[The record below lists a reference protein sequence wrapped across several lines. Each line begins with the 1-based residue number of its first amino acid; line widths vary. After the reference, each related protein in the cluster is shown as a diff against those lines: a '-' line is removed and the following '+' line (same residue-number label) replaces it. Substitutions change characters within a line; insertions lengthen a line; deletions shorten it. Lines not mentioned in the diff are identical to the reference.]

1 LSYQFELFD
10 KALNFFL
17 SFSSI
22 HATGYQTITDDY
34 PGDRMLRIKDHKQ
47 QHLFDP
53 WRHLSPKRRRMLE
66 EGWPGLFRRHLLGEL
81 PVDLLKP
88 FFTKAIGRPTK
99 DLHTLLGVMLFQ
111 QTMDLNDAE
120 AVEHLA
126 YNLQWHYALDITEE
140 SDEAKYVSEKTLW
153 STRQLMAE
161 HDIDGV
167 MFEKLTDKLSKVFSV
182 DPSNQRIDSVHI
194 GSNMRRLGRIAI
206 FSRTIAKF
214 LVNLKRHHRKLF
226 DTIKTDVIDRY
237 WGEKALAAFCL
248 VKPTESE
255 KSLKQVSRDLFDLV
269 AQFTVEPAVTS
280 MHSYKLMQR
289 VLSDQCRIATDDAGG
304 AQVTIK
310 KPAEICSGSL
320 QNPSDP
326 DATYSAHKGQG
337 YQVQI
342 METFNRSK
350 EQKEQTLNLITH
362 VEVQPACES
371 DANALVPAIADTKLR
386 GVGPDQLVAD
396 TLYGSDGNHQTAQV
410 ADVELIAPTQKG
422 NESKPLTAFSF
433 NDKGYVETCPAG
445 HAPVRVKHKN
455 KTDRYSAA
463 FDPTLCQGCPHAEH
477 CPVKAGKKMNYLRYS
492 GKQYRLSV
500 RRKAEQSEAFIDTYR
515 WRAGVEATMSEYD
528 RRTGV
533 KKLRVRGM
541 PAVRFCAKM
550 KATGLNLLRAARVRR
565 ARRRAAGAYQGLDRR
580 ITVVFYRV
588 KERIQAALANFG
600 FSMPN
605 LLGRSLQTLK
615 LAA

>member
-1 LSYQFELFD
+1 
-10 KALNFFL
+10 
-17 SFSSI
+17 
-22 HATGYQTITDDY
+22 
-34 PGDRMLRIKDHKQ
+34 MLRIKDPKQ

-53 WRHLSPKRRRMLE
+53 WAYLSPKRRRMLE
-66 EGWPGLFRRHLLGEL
+66 DGWPGLFRQHLLGEL

-88 FFTKAIGRPTK
+88 HFAEAVGRPTK
-99 DLHTLLGVMLFQ
+99 ELHTLLGVMLFQ
-111 QTMDLNDAE
+111 QTLDLNDVE
-120 AVEHLA
+120 AVEQLA
-126 YNLQWHYALDITEE
+126 YNLQWHFALDITEE

-161 HDIDGV
+161 NGIDGV
-167 MFEKLTDKLSKVFSV
+167 MFEKLTDKLAKVFGV

-194 GSNMRRLGRIAI
+194 RSNMRRLGRIAI

-214 LVNLKRHHRKLF
+214 LVNLKRHHRELF
-226 DTIKTDVIDRY
+226 DTIKADVIDPY
-237 WGEKALAAFCL
+237 WGEKALAAFSL

-255 KSLKQVSRDLFDLV
+255 KTLKRVSHDLFDLV
-269 AQFTVEPAVTS
+269 ERFKDQAAVAS

-289 VLSDQCRIATDDAGG
+289 VLADQCRVDTDAAG
-304 AQVTIK
+304 APQVTVK
-310 KPAEICSGSL
+310 KPAEIPSDSL

-326 DATYSAHKGQG
+326 DATYSGHKGQG

-342 METFNRSK
+342 METFNCSEDETEK
-350 EQKEQTLNLITH
+350 DKPLNLITH

-371 DANALVPAIADTKLR
+371 DAEAVVPAIADTKIR

-396 TLYGSDGNHQTAQV
+396 TLYGSDSNHQTAQM
-410 ADVELIAPTQKG
+410 ADVDLVAPTQKG
-422 NESKPLTAFSF
+422 NESRPLTEFSF

-445 HAPVRVKHKN
+445 HAPEQVKHKK

-477 CPVKAGKKMNYLRYS
+477 CPVKPGKKKNYLRYS

-500 RRKAEQSEAFIDTYR
+500 RRKAEKSEAFIDIYR

-565 ARRRAAGAYQGLDRR
+565 ARMKAAGGNLRLNRR
-580 ITVVFYRV
+580 ITVAFYRV
-588 KERIQAALANFG
+588 KERLQAALVEFAAAWSN
-600 FSMPN
+600 SS
-605 LLGRSLQTLK
+605 GRYPEIYK

>member
-1 LSYQFELFD
+1 
-10 KALNFFL
+10 
-17 SFSSI
+17 
-22 HATGYQTITDDY
+22 
-34 PGDRMLRIKDHKQ
+34 MLRIKDPKQ

-53 WRHLSPKRRRMLE
+53 WAYLSPKRRRMLE
-66 EGWPGLFRRHLLGEL
+66 EGWPGLFRQHLLGEL

-88 FFTKAIGRPTK
+88 FFTEAIGRPTK
-99 DLHTLLGVMLFQ
+99 ELHTLLGVMLFQ
-111 QTMDLNDAE
+111 QTMDLNDVE
-120 AVEHLA
+120 AVEQLA

-161 HDIDGV
+161 NGIDGV
-167 MFEKLTDKLSKVFSV
+167 MFEKLTDKLAKVFGV

-194 GSNMRRLGRIAI
+194 RSNMRRLGRIAI

-214 LVNLKRHHRKLF
+214 LVNLKRHHRERF
-226 DTIKTDVIDRY
+226 DTIKADVIGRY
-237 WGEKALAAFCL
+237 WGEKALAAFSL

-255 KSLKQVSRDLFDLV
+255 KTLKRVSHDLFDLV
-269 AQFTVEPAVTS
+269 ERFKDQAAVAS

-289 VLSDQCRIATDDAGG
+289 VLADQCRVDTDAAG
-304 AQVTIK
+304 APQVTVK
-310 KPAEICSGSL
+310 KPAEIPSDSL

-326 DATYSAHKGQG
+326 DATDSGHKGQG
-337 YQVQI
+337 YQVQV
-342 METFNRSK
+342 METFNRSEDENEK
-350 EQKEQTLNLITH
+350 DKPLNLITH

-371 DANALVPAIADTKLR
+371 DAEAVVPAIADTKIR

-396 TLYGSDGNHQTAQV
+396 TLYGSDSNHQTAQV
-410 ADVELIAPTQKG
+410 ADVDLVAPTQKG
-422 NESKPLTAFSF
+422 NESRPLTEFSF
-433 NDKGYVETCPAG
+433 NDKGYVEACPAG
-445 HAPVRVKHKN
+445 HVPERVKHKK

-463 FDPTLCQGCPHAEH
+463 FDPKLCQGCPHAEH
-477 CPVKAGKKMNYLRYS
+477 CPVKPGKKKNYLRYS

-500 RRKAEQSEAFIDTYR
+500 RRKAEKSEAFIDIYR

-565 ARRRAAGAYQGLDRR
+565 ARMKAAGADQGLDRR
-580 ITVVFYRV
+580 ILGAVYRV
-588 KERIQAALANFG
+588 KERFQAVVANFG
-600 FSMPN
+600 ANWPS
-605 LLGRSLQTLK
+605 SLERYPQIYK

>member
-1 LSYQFELFD
+1 M
-10 KALNFFL
+10 
-17 SFSSI
+17 I
-22 HATGYQTITDDY
+22 
-34 PGDRMLRIKDHKQ
+34 RIKDHKQ

-53 WRHLSPKRRRMLE
+53 WSYLSPKRRRMLE
-66 EGWPGLFRRHLLGEL
+66 EGWPGLFRQHLLGEL
-81 PVDLLKP
+81 PVGLLKP
-88 FFTKAIGRPTK
+88 FFTEAFGRPTK
-99 DLHTLLGVMLFQ
+99 ELHTLLGVMLFQ

-120 AVEHLA
+120 AVEQLA

-161 HDIDGV
+161 NGIDGI
-167 MFEKLTDKLSKVFSV
+167 MFEKLTDKLAKVFGV

-194 GSNMRRLGRIAI
+194 RSNMRRLGRIAI
-206 FSRTIAKF
+206 FSHTIAKF
-214 LVNLKRHHRKLF
+214 LVNLKRHHRELF

-237 WGEKALAAFCL
+237 WGEKALSAFSL

-255 KSLKQVSRDLFDLV
+255 KTLKQVSHDLFDLV
-269 AQFTVEPAVTS
+269 EQFKGQAGVTS

-289 VLSDQCRIATDDAGG
+289 VLSDQCRVETDEADGT
-304 AQVTIK
+304 QVTIK
-310 KPAEICSGSL
+310 KPAEIPSDSL

-326 DATYSAHKGQG
+326 DATYSGHKGQG

-342 METFNRSK
+342 METFSRSEDDNEK
-350 EQKEQTLNLITH
+350 EQALNLITH

-371 DANALVPAIADTKLR
+371 DANALVPAIADARIR
-386 GVGPDQLVAD
+386 GLGPDQLVAD
-396 TLYGSDGNHQTAQV
+396 TLYGSDSNHQTAKV

-422 NESKPLTAFSF
+422 NESKPLTEFVF
-433 NDKGYVETCPAG
+433 NDKGYVESCPAG
-445 HAPVRVKHKN
+445 HVPDQVKYKK

-477 CPVKAGKKMNYLRYS
+477 CPVKPGKKKNFLRYG
-492 GKQYRLSV
+492 GKQYRLWV
-500 RRKAEQSEAFIDTYR
+500 RRRAEKSEAFIDTYR
-515 WRAGVEATMSEYD
+515 WRAGVEATMSAYD
-528 RRTGV
+528 RLTGV

-541 PAVRFCAKM
+541 QAVRFCAKM

-565 ARRRAAGAYQGLDRR
+565 TRMKAARAAQGFDHGT
-580 ITVVFYRV
+580 TVAFYRV
-588 KERIQAALANFG
+588 KERFQAVVANFAANW
-600 FSMPN
+600 SN
-605 LLGRSLQTLK
+605 LPGRYSESYK

>member
-1 LSYQFELFD
+1 
-10 KALNFFL
+10 
-17 SFSSI
+17 
-22 HATGYQTITDDY
+22 
-34 PGDRMLRIKDHKQ
+34 MLRIKDPKQ

-53 WRHLSPKRRRMLE
+53 WAYLSPKRRRMLE
-66 EGWPGLFRRHLLGEL
+66 EGWPGLFRQHLLGEL

-88 FFTKAIGRPTK
+88 FFTEAIGRPTK
-99 DLHTLLGVMLFQ
+99 ELHTLLGVMLFQ
-111 QTMDLNDAE
+111 QTMDLNDVE
-120 AVEHLA
+120 AVEQLA

-161 HDIDGV
+161 NGIDGV
-167 MFEKLTDKLSKVFSV
+167 MFEKLTDKLAKVFGV

-194 GSNMRRLGRIAI
+194 RSNMRRLGRIAI

-214 LVNLKRHHRKLF
+214 LVNLKRHHRERF
-226 DTIKTDVIDRY
+226 DTIKADVIGRY
-237 WGEKALAAFCL
+237 WGEKALAAFSL

-255 KSLKQVSRDLFDLV
+255 KTLKRVSHDLFDLV
-269 AQFTVEPAVTS
+269 ERFKDQAAVAS

-289 VLSDQCRIATDDAGG
+289 VLADQCRVDTDAAG
-304 AQVTIK
+304 APQVTVK
-310 KPAEICSGSL
+310 KPAEIPSDSL

-326 DATYSAHKGQG
+326 DATYSGHKGQG
-337 YQVQI
+337 YQVQV
-342 METFNRSK
+342 METFNRSEDENEK
-350 EQKEQTLNLITH
+350 DKPLNLITH

-371 DANALVPAIADTKLR
+371 DAEAVVPAIADTKIR

-396 TLYGSDGNHQTAQV
+396 TLYGSDSNHQTAQV
-410 ADVELIAPTQKG
+410 ADVDLVAPTQKG
-422 NESKPLTAFSF
+422 NESRPLTEFSF
-433 NDKGYVETCPAG
+433 NDKGYVEACPAG
-445 HAPVRVKHKN
+445 HVPERVKHKK

-463 FDPTLCQGCPHAEH
+463 FDPKLCQGCPHAEH
-477 CPVKAGKKMNYLRYS
+477 CPVKPGKKKNYLRYS

-500 RRKAEQSEAFIDTYR
+500 RRKAEKSEAFIDIYR

-565 ARRRAAGAYQGLDRR
+565 ARMKAAGADQGLDRR
-580 ITVVFYRV
+580 ILGAVYRV
-588 KERIQAALANFG
+588 KERFQAVVANFG
-600 FSMPN
+600 ANWPS
-605 LLGRSLQTLK
+605 SLERYPQIYK

>member
-1 LSYQFELFD
+1 M
-10 KALNFFL
+10 
-17 SFSSI
+17 I
-22 HATGYQTITDDY
+22 
-34 PGDRMLRIKDHKQ
+34 RVKDHKQ

-53 WRHLSPKRRRMLE
+53 WAYLSPKRRRMLE
-66 EGWPGLFRRHLLGEL
+66 EGWPGLFREHLLGEL

-88 FFTKAIGRPTK
+88 FFSEAVGRPTK
-99 DLHTLLGVMLFQ
+99 ELHTLLGVMLFQ
-111 QTMDLNDAE
+111 QAMDLNDIE
-120 AVEHLA
+120 AVDQLA

-161 HDIDGV
+161 NGIDGV
-167 MFEKLTDKLSKVFSV
+167 MFEKLTDKLAKVFGV
-182 DPSNQRIDSVHI
+182 DPANQRIDSVHI
-194 GSNMRRLGRIAI
+194 RSNMRRLGRIAI

-214 LVNLKRHHRKLF
+214 LVNLKRHHRTLF
-226 DTIKTDVIDRY
+226 DSITAEVIDRY
-237 WGEKALAAFCL
+237 WGEKALAAFAL

-255 KSLKQVSRDLFDLV
+255 KTLKQVSSDLFDLV
-269 AQFTVEPAVTS
+269 ERFKAEPAVCS

-289 VLSDQCRIATDDAGG
+289 VLADQCRVETDEAGG
-304 AQVTIK
+304 RQVMIK
-310 KPAEICSGSL
+310 KPAEIPSDSL

-326 DATYSAHKGQG
+326 DASYSGHKGQG

-342 METFNRSK
+342 METFSRSEDDK
-350 EQKEQTLNLITH
+350 EKEQTLNLITH

-371 DANALVPAIADTKLR
+371 DANALVPAVADTRIR

-396 TLYGSDGNHQTAQV
+396 TLYGSDTNHQTAQV

-422 NESKPLTAFSF
+422 NESKPLTAFRF
-433 NDKGYVETCPAG
+433 NEQGYVEACPAG
-445 HAPVRVKHKN
+445 HAPERVKHKK

-463 FDPTLCQGCPHAEH
+463 FDPKLCQGCPHADH
-477 CPVKAGKKMNYLRYS
+477 CPVQPGKKMNYLRYG

-500 RRKAEQSEAFIDTYR
+500 RRQAEKSEAFIDTYR

-528 RRTGV
+528 RLTGV

-550 KATGLNLLRAARVRR
+550 KATGLNLLRAARVRK
-565 ARRRAAGAYQGLDRR
+565 ARMKAAGADQGRYRR
-580 ITVVFYRV
+580 IIATIYPV
-588 KERIQAALANFG
+588 KERIQAAVANFSDG
-600 FSMPN
+600 WQNSS
-605 LLGRSLQTLK
+605 GRYPEIYK

>member
-1 LSYQFELFD
+1 M
-10 KALNFFL
+10 
-17 SFSSI
+17 I
-22 HATGYQTITDDY
+22 
-34 PGDRMLRIKDHKQ
+34 RIKDHKQ

-53 WRHLSPKRRRMLE
+53 WAYLSPKRRRMLE
-66 EGWPGLFRRHLLGEL
+66 EGWPGLFRGHLLGEL
-81 PVDLLKP
+81 PVDRLKP
-88 FFTKAIGRPTK
+88 FFTEALGRPTK
-99 DLHTLLGVMLFQ
+99 ELHTLLGVMLFQ

-120 AVEHLA
+120 AVDQLA

-161 HDIDGV
+161 NGIDGA
-167 MFEKLTDKLSKVFSV
+167 MFEKLTDKLAKVFGV
-182 DPSNQRIDSVHI
+182 DLANQRIDSVHI
-194 GSNMRRLGRIAI
+194 RSNMRRLGRIAI

-214 LVNLKRHHRKLF
+214 LVNLKRHHRELF
-226 DTIKTDVIDRY
+226 DTINADIIDRY
-237 WGEKALAAFCL
+237 WGEKALAAFSL

-255 KSLKQVSRDLFDLV
+255 KTLKQVSRDLFDLV
-269 AQFTVEPAVTS
+269 EQFKDQTAVS
-280 MHSYKLMQR
+280 AMHSYKLMQR
-289 VLSDQCRIATDDAGG
+289 VLADQCRVETDDAGG

-310 KPAEICSGSL
+310 KPAEIPSDSL

-326 DATYSAHKGQG
+326 DATYSGHKGQG

-342 METFNRSK
+342 METFSRSEDEK
-350 EQKEQTLNLITH
+350 EKEQTLNLITH

-371 DANALVPAIADTKLR
+371 DANALVPAIADTRIR

-396 TLYGSDGNHQTAQV
+396 TLYGSDSNHQTAQV
-410 ADVELIAPTQKG
+410 ADVDLIAPTQKG
-422 NESKPLTAFSF
+422 NESKPLTEFTF
-433 NDKGYVETCPAG
+433 NDKGYVESCPAG
-445 HAPVRVKHKN
+445 HAPERVKHKK

-463 FDPTLCQGCPHAEH
+463 FDPNLCRGCPHADH
-477 CPVKAGKKMNYLRYS
+477 CPVQPGKRKNYLRYG

-500 RRKAEQSEAFIDTYR
+500 RRRAEQSEAFIDTYR

-528 RRTGV
+528 RLTGA

-550 KATGLNLLRAARVRR
+550 KAIGLNLLRAARVRR
-565 ARRRAAGAYQGLDRR
+565 ARMRAAETDQGLGRR
-580 ITVVFYRV
+580 ITVAVYHV
-588 KERIQAALANFG
+588 KERIQAAVVNF
-600 FSMPN
+600 SA
-605 LLGRSLQTLK
+605 GRLSSSERDPKIYK

>member
-1 LSYQFELFD
+1 M
-10 KALNFFL
+10 
-17 SFSSI
+17 I
-22 HATGYQTITDDY
+22 
-34 PGDRMLRIKDHKQ
+34 RIKDHKQ

-53 WRHLSPKRRRMLE
+53 WGYLSPKRRRMLE

-88 FFTKAIGRPTK
+88 FFTEAVGRPTK
-99 DLHTLLGVMLFQ
+99 ELHTLLGVMLFQ

-120 AVEHLA
+120 AADQLA
-126 YNLQWHYALDITEE
+126 YNLQWHFALDITEE

-161 HDIDGV
+161 NGIDGM
-167 MFEKLTDKLSKVFSV
+167 MFEKLTDKLARVFGV
-182 DPSNQRIDSVHI
+182 DPANQRIDSVHI
-194 GSNMRRLGRIAI
+194 RSNMHRLGRIAI

-214 LVNLKRHHRKLF
+214 LINLKRHHRSLF
-226 DTIKTDVIDRY
+226 DTIASDVIDRY
-237 WGEKALAAFCL
+237 GGEKALAAFSL

-255 KSLKQVSRDLFDLV
+255 KTLKQVSNDLFDLLE
-269 AQFTVEPAVTS
+269 QFKGESAVTS

-289 VLSDQCRIATDDAGG
+289 VLSDQCHVETEDASGP
-304 AQVTIK
+304 QVTIK
-310 KPAEICSGSL
+310 KPAEIPSDSL

-326 DATYSAHKGQG
+326 DATYSGHKGQG
-337 YQVQI
+337 YQVQV
-342 METFNRSK
+342 METFSRSEDKK
-350 EQKEQTLNLITH
+350 EKEQTLNLITH
-362 VEVQPACES
+362 VDVQPACES
-371 DANALVPAIADTKLR
+371 DANALVPAIADTRIR

-396 TLYGSDGNHQTAQV
+396 TLYGSDGNHQTARV

-422 NESKPLTAFSF
+422 NESKPLTEFSF

-445 HAPVRVKHKN
+445 HAPERVKHKK

-463 FDPTLCQGCPHAEH
+463 FDPKLCQGCPHADH
-477 CPVKAGKKMNYLRYS
+477 CPIKPGKKMNYLHYS

-500 RRKAEQSEAFIDTYR
+500 RRKSEQSEAFNDTYR
-515 WRAGVEATMSEYD
+515 WRAGIEATMSEYD
-528 RRTGV
+528 RLTGA

-550 KATGLNLLRAARVRR
+550 KAIGLNLLRAARVRR
-565 ARRRAAGAYQGLDRR
+565 ARMKAAGANQGRGRR
-580 ITVVFYRV
+580 ITAAVYRV
-588 KERIQAALANFG
+588 KERIQTAVVNFSAGWPNAAERY
-600 FSMPN
+600 PEIY
-605 LLGRSLQTLK
+605 K

>member
-1 LSYQFELFD
+1 
-10 KALNFFL
+10 
-17 SFSSI
+17 
-22 HATGYQTITDDY
+22 
-34 PGDRMLRIKDHKQ
+34 MLRIKDHKQ

-53 WRHLSPKRRRMLE
+53 WAYLSPKRRRMLE
-66 EGWPGLFRRHLLGEL
+66 EGWPGLFRQHLLGGL

-88 FFTKAIGRPTK
+88 FFTEAIGRPTK
-99 DLHTLLGVMLFQ
+99 ELHTLLGVMLFQ
-111 QTMDLNDAE
+111 QTMDLNDVE
-120 AVEHLA
+120 AVEQLA

-161 HDIDGV
+161 NGIDGV
-167 MFEKLTDKLSKVFSV
+167 MFEKLTDKLAKVFGV

-194 GSNMRRLGRIAI
+194 RSNMRRLGRITI

-214 LVNLKRHHRKLF
+214 LVNLKRHHRELF
-226 DTIKTDVIDRY
+226 DAINADIIDRY
-237 WGEKALAAFCL
+237 SGEKALAAFSL

-255 KSLKQVSRDLFDLV
+255 KTLKQVSTDLFDLIERFKDQ
-269 AQFTVEPAVTS
+269 AAVVS

-289 VLSDQCRIATDDAGG
+289 VLADQCRVETDDVDSLRVA
-304 AQVTIK
+304 IK
-310 KPAEICSGSL
+310 KPAEIPSDSL

-326 DATYSAHKGQG
+326 DATYSGHKGQG

-342 METFNRSK
+342 MEAFSRSEDENEK
-350 EQKEQTLNLITH
+350 EKPLNLITH

-371 DANALVPAIADTKLR
+371 DAEAMVPAIADTKIR
-386 GVGPDQLVAD
+386 GVGPDRLVAD
-396 TLYGSDGNHQTAQV
+396 TLYGSDRNHQTAEV
-410 ADVELIAPTQKG
+410 ADVDLVAPTQKG

-433 NDKGYVETCPAG
+433 NDQGYVETCPAG
-445 HAPVRVKHKN
+445 HVPEQVKHKK

-463 FDPTLCQGCPHAEH
+463 FDPRLCQGCPHAKH
-477 CPVKAGKKMNYLRYS
+477 CPVKPGKKKNYLRYS

-500 RRKAEQSEAFIDTYR
+500 RRLAEKSEAFIDTYR

-550 KATGLNLLRAARVRR
+550 KAAGLNLLRAARVRR
-565 ARRRAAGAYQGLDRR
+565 TRMKAAGGNPGLDHR
-580 ITVVFYRV
+580 IAAAFYRV
-588 KERIQAALANFG
+588 KERLQAALVNFATVW
-600 FSMPN
+600 PN
-605 LLGRSLQTLK
+605 SSGRYPEIYK

>member
-1 LSYQFELFD
+1 
-10 KALNFFL
+10 
-17 SFSSI
+17 
-22 HATGYQTITDDY
+22 
-34 PGDRMLRIKDHKQ
+34 MLRIKDHKQ

-53 WRHLSPKRRRMLE
+53 WAYLSPKRRRMLE
-66 EGWPGLFRRHLLGEL
+66 DGWPGLFRQHLLGEL

-88 FFTKAIGRPTK
+88 FFTEAIGRPTK
-99 DLHTLLGVMLFQ
+99 ELHTLLGVMLFQ
-111 QTMDLNDAE
+111 QTMDLNDVE
-120 AVEHLA
+120 AVEQLA

-161 HDIDGV
+161 NGIDGV
-167 MFEKLTDKLSKVFSV
+167 MFEKLTDKLAKVFGV

-194 GSNMRRLGRIAI
+194 RSNMRRLGRIAI

-214 LVNLKRHHRKLF
+214 LVNLKRHHRELF
-226 DTIKTDVIDRY
+226 DTIKADVIDRY
-237 WGEKALAAFCL
+237 WGEKALAAFSL

-255 KSLKQVSRDLFDLV
+255 KTLKRVSHDLFDLV
-269 AQFTVEPAVTS
+269 AQFKGEPAVAS

-289 VLSDQCRIATDDAGG
+289 VLADQCRVDTDAAG
-304 AQVTIK
+304 APQVTVK
-310 KPAEICSGSL
+310 KPSEIPSDSL

-326 DATYSAHKGQG
+326 DATYSGHKGQG

-342 METFNRSK
+342 METFNCSEDENEK
-350 EQKEQTLNLITH
+350 PLNLITH

-371 DANALVPAIADTKLR
+371 DAEAVVPAIADTKIR

-396 TLYGSDGNHQTAQV
+396 TLYGSDSNHQTAQV
-410 ADVELIAPTQKG
+410 ADVDLVAPTQKG
-422 NESKPLTAFSF
+422 NESRPLTEFSF
-433 NDKGYVETCPAG
+433 NDKGYVEICPAG
-445 HAPVRVKHKN
+445 HAPEQVKHKK

-463 FDPTLCQGCPHAEH
+463 FDPTLCQGCPLAEH
-477 CPVKAGKKMNYLRYS
+477 CPVRPGKKKNYLRYS

-500 RRKAEQSEAFIDTYR
+500 RRKAEKCEAFIDSYR

-565 ARRRAAGAYQGLDRR
+565 ARMKAAGDHQGFDHR
-580 ITVVFYRV
+580 ITAAVYRV
-588 KERIQAALANFG
+588 KERLQSAIVKCVSAWSN
-600 FSMPN
+600 SS
-605 LLGRSLQTLK
+605 GRYPEIYK

>member
-1 LSYQFELFD
+1 
-10 KALNFFL
+10 
-17 SFSSI
+17 
-22 HATGYQTITDDY
+22 
-34 PGDRMLRIKDHKQ
+34 MLRIKDPKQ

-53 WRHLSPKRRRMLE
+53 WAYLSPKRRRMLE
-66 EGWPGLFRRHLLGEL
+66 EGWPGLFRQHLLGEL

-88 FFTKAIGRPTK
+88 FFTEAIGRPTK
-99 DLHTLLGVMLFQ
+99 ELHTLLGVMLFQ
-111 QTMDLNDAE
+111 QTMDLNDVE
-120 AVEHLA
+120 AVEQLA

-161 HDIDGV
+161 NGIDGV
-167 MFEKLTDKLSKVFSV
+167 MFEKLTDKLAKVFGV

-194 GSNMRRLGRIAI
+194 RSNMRRLGRIAI

-214 LVNLKRHHRKLF
+214 LVNLKRHHRELF
-226 DTIKTDVIDRY
+226 DTIKADVIDRY
-237 WGEKALAAFCL
+237 WGEKALAAFSL

-255 KSLKQVSRDLFDLV
+255 KTLKRVSHDLFDLV
-269 AQFTVEPAVTS
+269 AQFKGELAVAS

-289 VLSDQCRIATDDAGG
+289 VLADQCRVDTDAAG
-304 AQVTIK
+304 APQVTVK
-310 KPAEICSGSL
+310 KPSEIPSDSL

-326 DATYSAHKGQG
+326 DATYSGHKGQG

-342 METFNRSK
+342 METFNCSEDENEK
-350 EQKEQTLNLITH
+350 PLNLITH

-371 DANALVPAIADTKLR
+371 DAEAVVPAIADTKIR

-396 TLYGSDGNHQTAQV
+396 TLYGSDSNHQTAQV
-410 ADVELIAPTQKG
+410 ADVDLVAPTQKG

-433 NDKGYVETCPAG
+433 NEQGYVEACPAG
-445 HAPVRVKHKN
+445 HVPERVKHKK

-463 FDPTLCQGCPHAEH
+463 FDPKLCQGCPLAEH
-477 CPVKAGKKMNYLRYS
+477 CPVKPGKKKNFLRYS

-500 RRKAEQSEAFIDTYR
+500 RRKAEKSEAFIDSYR

-565 ARRRAAGAYQGLDRR
+565 ARMKAARGDQGLDRR
-580 ITVVFYRV
+580 ITVAFYRV
-588 KERIQAALANFG
+588 KERLQAALVEFAATWSN
-600 FSMPN
+600 SS
-605 LLGRSLQTLK
+605 GRYPEIYK